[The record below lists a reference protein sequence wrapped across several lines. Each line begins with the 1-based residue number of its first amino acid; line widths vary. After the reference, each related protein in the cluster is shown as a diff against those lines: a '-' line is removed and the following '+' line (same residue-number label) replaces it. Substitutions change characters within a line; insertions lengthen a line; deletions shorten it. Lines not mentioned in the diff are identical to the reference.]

1 MSVLNTR
8 LLTDRNS
15 KESSHL
21 YISMFGSH
29 VSKYNNIFVDMKYAI
44 MYLHITNLK
53 QDRRAYFAEINKH
66 MTETERKMGK
76 RIKEEA
82 LKI

>member
-1 MSVLNTR
+1 
-8 LLTDRNS
+8 
-15 KESSHL
+15 
-21 YISMFGSH
+21 
-29 VSKYNNIFVDMKYAI
+29 MKYAI

-53 QDRRAYFAEINKH
+53 QDRRGYFAEINKH
-66 MTETERKMGK
+66 MTETERKIGK